1 MDVTATKVGIIFGL
15 LATTLTAA
23 LLPYFCFRY
32 SARKARSGRTKSK
45 GICGSALCCSK
56 ATENLESASS
66 NGVVRS
72 NSNHQIRQRNKLLMS
87 VLNCFSGGIFLATSF
102 LGLLPEIR
110 ESFETFSVTWPTRST
125 SPANNGTS
133 LSAEEATQ
141 MPIAEIVITCGLFL
155 ILIIEQSAHAW
166 HHTRVKKKQNRGSFG
181 SETVKFKV
189 SADQATMDVAEEEQE
204 HEHKH
209 GEEHDHSGIRSLLL
223 VATLSIHSFLEG
235 IAMGLQDTVGS
246 LLAIFFAVLFHK
258 SLMALSMGTNL
269 VQGGQPFKRILAAG
283 LVFAFMSPGGI
294 SVGLIIKVAGGNGS
308 GTLLVNAILQAI
320 ATGTFLYITFF
331 EVLVREFEGHGNRFW
346 KVVALLLGYGAI
358 LGAFF
363 AQHA

>member
-1 MDVTATKVGIIFGL
+1 KMDVTATKVGIIFGL

-32 SARKARSGRTKSK
+32 SARKA
-45 GICGSALCCSK
+45 
-56 ATENLESASS
+56 
-66 NGVVRS
+66 
-72 NSNHQIRQRNKLLMS
+72 RQRNKLLMS

-110 ESFETFSVTWPTRST
+110 ESFETFS
-125 SPANNGTS
+125 
-133 LSAEEATQ
+133 EEATQ

-363 AQHA
+363 AQH